1 MQRYDLVVVGSGISG
16 LSLAIKYS
24 ILNPDR
30 KVAVFSKSGIQGSNT
45 YFAQGGIAVV
55 QQGESDSFDLHIA
68 DTLSAGDDQGDEDIV
83 GLVVREG
90 PARLRE
96 LISWGTRFDKTSQ
109 GSLSLH
115 REGGHSQPR
124 IVHSKDATG
133 REIMRTLHARAVRM
147 PNIHPF
153 DHHFCL
159 DLITEHHTGGAE
171 GKGDK
176 STCYGVY
183 ALDERTG
190 ETCTVVSAFTVIAT
204 GGVGTVYRDS
214 TNPKGATGDGI
225 AMAYRAG
232 ARISDMAFIQFHP
245 TVLFESRGSSFLI
258 TEALRGYGAI
268 LRDQEG
274 NAFMPPVDQMGDLAS
289 RDIVSRSMDRI
300 MKETG
305 AAHLYLDCTHLDQKE
320 LKRMF
325 PQVVGKCLESRI
337 DPARDLIP
345 VIPAAHY
352 LCGGV
357 EVDKAGRTSIDN
369 LFACGECARTGMHG
383 ANRLASNSLL
393 EGLVFAHRL
402 AVAISELEHGVSLP
416 MAPPPWDNK
425 GTAQPSE
432 QWIIRY
438 HTSELKNIMSDYV
451 GIVRSDERLARA
463 SRRLSIIF
471 EEVET
476 LYKSSTL
483 TPSLCELRNIVATA
497 HLIVRESLSQ
507 KVNKGNFYKM
517 DNEKS

>member
-1 MQRYDLVVVGSGISG
+1 MACMPWMNALGR
-16 LSLAIKYS
+16 LAPWS
-24 ILNPDR
+24 APLRSSPP
-30 KVAVFSKSGIQGSNT
+30 
-45 YFAQGGIAVV
+45 GGW
-55 QQGESDSFDLHIA
+55 
-68 DTLSAGDDQGDEDIV
+68 
-83 GLVVREG
+83 G
-90 PARLRE
+90 PFIGTARTPRE
-96 LISWGTRFDKTSQ
+96 LPGTASPW
-109 GSLSLH
+109 L
-115 REGGHSQPR
+115 
-124 IVHSKDATG
+124 IG
-133 REIMRTLHARAVRM
+133 R
-147 PNIHPF
+147 
-153 DHHFCL
+153 
-159 DLITEHHTGGAE
+159 
-171 GKGDK
+171 
-176 STCYGVY
+176 
-183 ALDERTG
+183 
-190 ETCTVVSAFTVIAT
+190 
-204 GGVGTVYRDS
+204 
-214 TNPKGATGDGI
+214 
-225 AMAYRAG
+225 G

-369 LFACGECARTGMHG
+369 LFACGECARTGLHG

-483 TPSLCELRNIVATA
+483 TPSLCELRNLVATA